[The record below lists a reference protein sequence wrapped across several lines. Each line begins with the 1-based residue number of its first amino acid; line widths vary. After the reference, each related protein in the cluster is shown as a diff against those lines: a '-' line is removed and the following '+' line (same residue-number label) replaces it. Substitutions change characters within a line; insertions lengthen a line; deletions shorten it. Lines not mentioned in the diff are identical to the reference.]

1 MMNEWTDRL
10 PYNAAGEIWQR
21 QTEDAIVRRIE
32 RIEADLRRIVDA
44 NTPVTGFYEAM
55 RMFLTLRRR
64 LFPSLPDD
72 PALKLLITLAQTPE
86 GSGKSSIS
94 GICYGAEVPQTTALR
109 YLTALEIEGVI
120 RRVPHP
126 QDGRQVLL
134 QLTDEGRQKI
144 RAIADQWMLRL
155 AWVIFPMA
163 LILSSILDML
173 QGA

>member
-10 PYNAAGEIWQR
+10 PHSAAGEIWHKQA
-21 QTEDAIVRRIE
+21 EEAIVRRIE
-32 RIEADLRRIVDA
+32 RIEADLGRIVDA
-44 NTPVTGFYEAM
+44 NTPVAGFYEAM
-55 RMFLTLRRR
+55 RSFLTLRRR

-72 PALKLLITLAQTPE
+72 PALRILITLAQTPV

-109 YLTALEIEGVI
+109 YLTALEAEGII

-155 AWVIFPMA
+155 AWLLFPMA
-163 LILSSILDML
+163 LMLSSVLAML